1 MATVYLARMRG
12 EGGFSRMVAVKMLH
26 AHYAQEASFR
36 AMFLDEARLVSRIRH
51 PNVVATLDVVQDAGE
66 LFLVMEYVHGESLSR
81 LLRTMHERSEKAPIG
96 VVLSVMIEVLEGLHA
111 AHEAKSEAGEPLQIV
126 HRDVSPQNV
135 LVGTDGVAHVADFG
149 IAKAEGR
156 LAEKFSNQG
165 AKGKAGYMAPEQM
178 RGQVDRRADL
188 FAVGVC
194 LWEMLTGERLFTGES
209 FLEIVTKSLDAQI
222 LPPSSLRPEVPGFLD
237 DVVMRAVSRT
247 AGARFATA
255 RDMAVALEACGERAS
270 ARDVG
275 AWVTHIASD
284 SLEKRATQLKRIE
297 QGLAEDEE
305 LRPKVGPSDTVN
317 TVSSPSVQT
326 VAGIA
331 PSYLATRTAR
341 MLWLVPLAAAV
352 VVTAIMVPLRS
363 SHDHAAGTAPSFTPE
378 PIITQTQKPL
388 SAPTTTTSVAS
399 LESAPVSPLPVSSAS
414 PHLTTRL
421 AHPPVVVEHDASAPP
436 ATTPCHLVEV
446 PPTELNG
453 IWTTRKVRGSPP
465 HEEPC
470 P

>member
-1 MATVYLARMRG
+1 LGRQVGRYTLYDEVAAGGMATVYLARMRG

-81 LLRTMHERSEKAPIG
+81 LLRTMRERGEQAPIG

-156 LAEKFSNQG
+156 LAEKFSNQ
-165 AKGKAGYMAPEQM
+165 AVKGKAGYMAPEQM
-178 RGQVDRRADL
+178 RGQVDRRSDV

-194 LWEMLTGERLFTGES
+194 LWEMLTGGRLFTGES

-222 LPPSSLRPEVPGFLD
+222 SRPSSLRPEVPPLLD
-237 DVVMRAVSRT
+237 DVVMRAVSRS

-255 RDMAVALEACGERAS
+255 RDMALALEASGERAS

-275 AWVTHIASD
+275 AWVTHISSD
-284 SLEKRATQLKRIE
+284 SLETKTVQLKRIE
-297 QGLAEDEE
+297 QGLAD
-305 LRPKVGPSDTVN
+305 DIAD

-331 PSYLATRTAR
+331 PSHGAVRTAR

-352 VVTAIMVPLRS
+352 VVTAIMVPVHS
-363 SHDHAAGTAPSFTPE
+363 SHNHPLAPPPSTSE
-378 PIITQTQKPL
+378 PITTQTAAPL
-388 SAPTTTTSVAS
+388 SSMTMTSVAP
-399 LESAPVSPLPVSSAS
+399 LESAPVVPLPASA
-414 PHLTTRL
+414 HLTTRP
-421 AHPPVVVEHDASAPP
+421 AHAPTVVEHNATPSATSSAP
-436 ATTPCHLVEV
+436 CHWVEL
-446 PPTELNG
+446 PDSNG
-453 IWTTRKVRGSPP
+453 ILIPKKV
-465 HEEPC
+465 C
-470 P
+470 L